1 MANLI
6 TEASSLVDVDDD
18 EVVVLSVVVRSVED
32 ATRPVASEPEE
43 YELPTTLLLLLLL
56 LDCSTATTE
65 AATVTLASSLL
76 IKSGCRAEGD
86 SDDGGLGG

>member
-6 TEASSLVDVDDD
+6 TEASSVDVDDD

-43 YELPTTLLLLLLL
+43 YELPTTLLLLLL
-56 LDCSTATTE
+56 DCSTATTE

-86 SDDGGLGG
+86 SEDGGLGG

>member
-6 TEASSLVDVDDD
+6 TEASPFDVDDD
-18 EVVVLSVVVRSVED
+18 EVVLSVVVRSVED

-56 LDCSTATTE
+56 LDCSTAT
-65 AATVTLASSLL
+65 AAGATVTVVSFLL
-76 IKSGCRAEGD
+76 IKSGCRVERD
-86 SDDGGLGG
+86 SEDGGVGG